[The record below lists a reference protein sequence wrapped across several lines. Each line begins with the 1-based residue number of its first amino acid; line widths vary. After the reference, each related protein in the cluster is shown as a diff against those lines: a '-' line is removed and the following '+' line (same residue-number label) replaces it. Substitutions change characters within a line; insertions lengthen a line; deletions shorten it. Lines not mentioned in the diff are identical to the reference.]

1 MAAAQ
6 YFDQVQKIFIAF
18 YQRPAD
24 PAGLKY
30 WADRMDAAGGDIG
43 QVIDAFASSAEA
55 TSLYGPINA
64 TTIGSVVD
72 SLYMAL
78 FNVAPDAAG
87 KQFYVDGFADGT
99 FTAGTIALAVLNG
112 AQNNDLIAVNNK
124 VQVANEFTQQVD
136 GRAFADPYF
145 GTGNS
150 FNATYSGDADA
161 DAARDILKA
170 VNSQPST
177 ILSSAAVISAL
188 KAQIADLNDP
198 ILAVVTGQTKLTV
211 GADTID
217 GVAGNTTYTAPIV
230 QNQNGAI
237 TNTLESGD
245 VISAVGTGNK
255 LVADLTLT
263 TSGGIPVG
271 PAISAATNNIQVVEL
286 RAQSVSLDLGATP
299 HGNFSHI
306 DAENFN
312 GVQQWWS
319 VNSRSDIQ
327 VEDVRSRP
335 EETTIGMRDTDPE
348 VGFRVYFDPQ
358 QLSNLIRTEDSAL
371 NIKLADNDNLTSLAN
386 VPVNGLIF
394 KLDGVQFTLKSDAI
408 GNSVTYAD
416 LLAALQAEIAK
427 ETGLAG
433 VTATLNP
440 DNTIT
445 IQDPAGKSFTP
456 VGWSFV
462 NDQVPANG
470 NIIYNQTVGNP
481 ALVDE
486 PITTNVLLD
495 NVGRTSAG
503 GDLDIG
509 SLGDGGVQQFD
520 VTVDR
525 SSWVNSMESTSHL
538 GNDIGGGVQFQHLEI
553 VNFVSTG
560 AKGDVAVGARDANR
574 LDNRVQ
580 NGLTDV
586 RTVNGTAFAGK
597 MNLGIVITGDSIER
611 YLDGATAPVNFTY
624 SGSAKDDTFNIDV
637 DSGVSND
644 PDFRM
649 DVKMAAGNDRLILT
663 GADNLNNISVD
674 GGTGNNT
681 FVTDA
686 DIGVGVNALDIAN
699 HEFASFENFQN
710 LEIEGSGSTVDF
722 TTLGGVTSVVVATDS
737 FANTTL
743 IDLAVDNGIIL
754 SGKNQTIGNNS
765 NADQLF
771 GTIDVLGADG
781 ETLTVTLQNTARIDG
796 NLYVDELYV
805 EDENLGNQSAV
816 RTLNIVSAGARKTTN
831 EVDHIHAERVGNF
844 NFSGTQDLSVNIRDA
859 ANASGPAA
867 GVIALKVDGSALT
880 GKLTVRV
887 NDDVINAV
895 DANKT
900 ASFKGTAGTKDT
912 LVFDGGVNTT
922 AKTSVS
928 GFETVSFAGTG
939 QFNAVNTTGVTL
951 YKSAGDAL
959 KVTNMQGV
967 ENVELGR
974 YNAVTDTGSNPGG
987 AQDFRTNAASNDST
1001 LNLTAKFAAAAT
1013 QDINTKGFTTLN
1025 LKLDTLLTQS
1035 NGKDFDLNLEKVA
1048 VDGADAASLV
1058 TNGVYANPALV
1069 PVTDFTKSNLTNVV
1083 VTGGSSTATNVQDSL
1098 ELNDLSAT
1106 VKLLD
1111 VSGYKGVVTA
1121 NIGDALATTIG
1132 ATNFTTGNTVVKVG
1146 AFGID
1151 ISDASHAVGAET
1163 VTSFVFTTD
1172 AANNA
1177 AGDPDFQWQISDFA
1191 GINEVGSSVSNLTV
1205 LDLSGLGITG
1215 FADILVADVGGNVVI
1230 TANGTDNFEIVLV
1243 GEVAADLGIENFK
1256 FAV

>member
-6 YFDQVQKIFIAF
+6 YFQQVQKIYIAF

-24 PAGLKY
+24 PAGLQY
-30 WADRMDAAGGDIG
+30 WASRMDAAGGDVA

-55 TSLYGPINA
+55 LELYGPVNA
-64 TTIGSVVD
+64 TTIGAVID

-87 KQFYVDGFADGT
+87 KQFYVDGFAAGT

-112 AQNNDLIAVNNK
+112 AQNNDLIAINNK
-124 VQVANEFTQQVD
+124 VQVANEFTKQVD
-136 GRAFADPYF
+136 GRDFTDPYF

-161 DAARDILKA
+161 VAARDILKA

-177 ILSSAAVISAL
+177 ILSSAAVTSAL
-188 KAQIADLNDP
+188 KSQIADVNDP
-198 ILAVVTGQTKLTV
+198 ILAVATGQTKLTV
-211 GADTID
+211 GADNID

-230 QNQNGAI
+230 QNQNGAV

-245 VISAVGTGNK
+245 VISAVGAGNK

-263 TSGGIPVG
+263 TSGGIPAG
-271 PAISAATNNIQVVEL
+271 SAISASTNNIQVVEL
-286 RAQSVSLDLGATP
+286 RSQTPLLDIGGP
-299 HGNFSHI
+299 HPNFSHI
-306 DAENFN
+306 DAQNFN
-312 GVQQWWS
+312 GVQQWWT
-319 VNSRSDIQ
+319 VNSRSDLQI
-327 VEDVRSRP
+327 EDVRSRP

-348 VGFRVYFDPQ
+348 VGFYVYFDPQ
-358 QLSNLIRTEDSAL
+358 QLSNLVRTEDSAL

-408 GNSVTYAD
+408 GNAVTYAD

-427 ETGLAG
+427 KAGLAG

-456 VGWSFV
+456 VGWSFI

-481 ALVDE
+481 ALVDQ

-495 NVGRTSAG
+495 NVGRTSPG
-503 GDLDIG
+503 GVLDIG
-509 SLGDGGVQQFD
+509 SLGDGGVEQFD
-520 VTVDR
+520 VVVDR
-525 SSWVNSMESTSHL
+525 SSWVEAMESTSHL
-538 GNDIGGGVQFQHLEI
+538 GNFVPGIQLDHLEI
-553 VNFVSTG
+553 VNFASTG
-560 AKGDVAVGARDANR
+560 AKGNVTVGERDT
-574 LDNRVQ
+574 NRVDGRVED
-580 NGLTDV
+580 GLTDV
-586 RTVNGTAFAGK
+586 RVVNGKGFEGK
-597 MNLGIVITGDSIER
+597 MNLGIVITGDSIDR
-611 YLDGATAPVNFTY
+611 YLDGATDPVNFTY
-624 SGSAKDDTFNIDV
+624 DGSNKDDIFNIDV
-637 DSGVSND
+637 DSAVSND

-649 DVKMAAGNDRLILT
+649 DVKMGAGNDRLILT

-674 GGTGNNT
+674 GGTGTNT
-681 FVTDA
+681 FVTSTS
-686 DIGVGVNALDIAN
+686 IGVGNTPAEIAKQQ
-699 HEFASFENFQN
+699 FKSFTNFQN
-710 LEIEGSGSTVDF
+710 LEIEGGGSDVDF

-737 FANTTL
+737 FASTTL
-743 IDLAVDNGIIL
+743 IDLAATNGVVL
-754 SGKNQTIGNNS
+754 SGKNQTTGNDS
-765 NADQLF
+765 NADQEF
-771 GTIDVLGADG
+771 GNIEIQGAEGD
-781 ETLTVTLQNTARIDG
+781 TLTVTLQNTARIDG

-816 RTLNIVSAGARKTTN
+816 RTLNIVSAGARDTTN
-831 EVDHIHAERVGNF
+831 EVNHIHAERVGNF
-844 NFSGTQDLSVNIRDA
+844 NFSGTQDLSVDIRDA

-880 GKLTVRV
+880 GDLTVRV
-887 NDDVINAV
+887 NDDVINDV
-895 DANKT
+895 DTNKT

-912 LVFDGGVNTT
+912 LVFDSGVSTT

-928 GFETVSFAGTG
+928 GFETVSFLGTG

-967 ENVELGR
+967 ENVELGT
-974 YNAVTDTGSNPGG
+974 YDAVTDTGSNPGG
-987 AQDFRTNAASNDST
+987 AQDFRTNAVSNDSA
-1001 LNLTAKFAAAAT
+1001 LNLTAKFAAAAV

-1025 LKLDTLLTQS
+1025 LKLDTLANEPAQV
-1035 NGKDFDLNLEKVA
+1035 KDFDLNLENVV
-1048 VDGADAASLV
+1048 VDGADNAAVV
-1058 TNGVYANPALV
+1058 TNGIYANPALV
-1069 PVTDFTKSNLTNVV
+1069 PVTDFTKANLTNVV

-1098 ELNDLSAT
+1098 ELNDLSPT

-1121 NIGDALATTIG
+1121 NLGDALITTIG
-1132 ATNFTTGNTVVKVG
+1132 VVDFKTGNTVVKVG

-1151 ISDASHAVGAET
+1151 ISDADHAVGAET

-1172 AANNA
+1172 AAKNA
-1177 AGDPDFQWQISDFA
+1177 AGDANFQWQISDVA
-1191 GINEVGSSVSNLTV
+1191 GINEVGSSLSNITV
-1205 LDLSGLGITG
+1205 LDLSGLGIEG
-1215 FADILVADVGGNVVI
+1215 FADILVADVAGTVVI
-1230 TANGTDNFEIVLV
+1230 TSNGTDNFEIVLTGV
-1243 GEVAADLGIENFK
+1243 VAADLGFENFK
-1256 FAV
+1256 FAA